1 MPKIFEAAIHENK
14 AEEVHNFLIGGRPI
28 PVDITNIASQ
38 TGLMIGCAFGA
49 FDVVEELLE
58 NENEKPN
65 LDAADALGWTALHHA
80 ADHGNLN
87 IVEMLFEKNR

>member
-1 MPKIFEAAIHENK
+1 MPKIFEVAIRKNK
-14 AEEVHNFLIGGRPI
+14 TEEVHNFLIGGRPI
-28 PVDITNIASQ
+28 PVGITNIASH
-38 TGLMIGCAFGA
+38 TGLMIGCSFGA

-80 ADHGNLN
+80 ADHGNLS
-87 IVEMLFEKNR
+87 IVKMLLEKNR